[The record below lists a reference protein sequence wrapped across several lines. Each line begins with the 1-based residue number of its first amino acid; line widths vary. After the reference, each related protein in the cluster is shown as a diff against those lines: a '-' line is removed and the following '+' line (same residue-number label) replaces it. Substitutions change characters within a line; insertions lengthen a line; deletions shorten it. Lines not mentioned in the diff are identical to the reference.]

1 MAGARNSTRLNVTL
15 DPEHAEKL
23 SRSRSAPQRPTTSH
37 D

>member
-23 SRSRSAPQRPTTSH
+23 SRMAEQGPWR
-37 D
+37 